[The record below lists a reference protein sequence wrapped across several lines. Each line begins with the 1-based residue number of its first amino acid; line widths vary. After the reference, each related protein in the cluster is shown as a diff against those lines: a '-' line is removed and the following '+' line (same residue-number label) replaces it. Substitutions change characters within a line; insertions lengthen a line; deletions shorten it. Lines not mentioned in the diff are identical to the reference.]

1 MRGSRW
7 QNVDKTKTQKVDTP
21 PPLWKCREVQ
31 GHQISRNS
39 IENPEPYARNVTYD
53 DLKQPLSRQHGL
65 MFTVGRVPLIMMEI
79 LLARSDDA
87 TSSSPHAVQQC
98 RLSRFQSCSMTLP
111 ICVHLPY
118 ISSLELGG
126 GAFPAEM
133 REKSLLGLS
142 ARADGGGFRIEWAR
156 NQAQCAPTAS
166 QPR

>member
-126 GAFPAEM
+126 GAFPAEVSC
-133 REKSLLGLS
+133 RAFLTC
-142 ARADGGGFRIEWAR
+142 ARAMGGGCCIENWAM